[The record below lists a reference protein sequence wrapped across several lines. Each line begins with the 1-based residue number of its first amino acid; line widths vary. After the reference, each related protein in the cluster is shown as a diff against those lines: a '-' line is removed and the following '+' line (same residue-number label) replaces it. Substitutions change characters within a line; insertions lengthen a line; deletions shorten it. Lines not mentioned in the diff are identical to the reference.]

1 MKSQGF
7 SSWAVSFGGR
17 VAAAINRGIGGR
29 VNRVAG
35 YGQQQR
41 QFPIF
46 GFYKSLK
53 SANYLLIRS
62 WVA

>member
-7 SSWAVSFGGR
+7 SSWAV
-17 VAAAINRGIGGR
+17 
-29 VNRVAG
+29 
-35 YGQQQR
+35 Y
-41 QFPIF
+41 
-46 GFYKSLK
+46 LK